1 MNENN
6 KKFYR
11 FRQLTLKDIPNLHKM
26 YEALSNKSK
35 RFYYS
40 KIYGKPKGLTWF
52 LAQIAFMIS
61 LTPLKKIILNIY
73 PEHIYFIIGA
83 FNSQNELIGFAHFVI
98 HNRLSNGKFI
108 ARLGIAVKDDYQNKG
123 VGSQLMKELLN
134 LAKNQNVG
142 KIYLKVHPKNTK
154 AIRLYQNYG
163 FRIAN
168 QNINSLEM
176 ELYL

>member
-1 MNENN
+1 
-6 KKFYR
+6 
-11 FRQLTLKDIPNLHKM
+11 
-26 YEALSNKSK
+26 
-35 RFYYS
+35 
-40 KIYGKPKGLTWF
+40 
-52 LAQIAFMIS
+52 
-61 LTPLKKIILNIY
+61 
-73 PEHIYFIIGA
+73 
-83 FNSQNELIGFAHFVI
+83 VI